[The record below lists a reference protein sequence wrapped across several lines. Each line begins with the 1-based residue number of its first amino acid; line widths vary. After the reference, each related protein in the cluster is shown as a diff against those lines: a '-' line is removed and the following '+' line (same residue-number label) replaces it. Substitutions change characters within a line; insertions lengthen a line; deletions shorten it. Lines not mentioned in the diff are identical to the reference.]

1 MTNLYTFQIDNQNIQ
16 GIKFG
21 FSVGNL
27 FEFSLGFSLSQ
38 KNLEFG

>member
-1 MTNLYTFQIDNQNIQ
+1 MTNLYTFQIDDQNIQ

-27 FEFSLGFSLSQ
+27 FEIFSRFLIKSEKS
-38 KNLEFG
+38 